1 MQVIILFIIIV
12 IVIVIAMVMV
22 IVIIVIII
30 IIIIIVIVI
39 IIIINY
45 YLVKVSCFPSIVAGY
60 KQQTW
65 GVREEEVTSAT
76 VPSLVCGLFQALWF
90 SGFHWCQ
97 CYPGFY

>member
-1 MQVIILFIIIV
+1 MQVIIIFIITV

-22 IVIIVIII
+22 IVIVIVIIVIII
-30 IIIIIVIVI
+30 III

-65 GVREEEVTSAT
+65 GVIGEEVTSAT

>member
-1 MQVIILFIIIV
+1 MQVIIIFIITV

-22 IVIIVIII
+22 IVIVIVIIVIII
-30 IIIIIVIVI
+30 IIIII
-39 IIIINY
+39 NY
-45 YLVKVSCFPSIVAGY
+45 YIVKVSCFPSIVAGY

-65 GVREEEVTSAT
+65 GVIGEEVTSAT

>member
-1 MQVIILFIIIV
+1 MQVIIIFIIIV

-97 CYPGFY
+97 CYPVFY

>member
-1 MQVIILFIIIV
+1 MQVIIIFIITV

-22 IVIIVIII
+22 IVIVIVIIVIII
-30 IIIIIVIVI
+30 IIN
-39 IIIINY
+39 IINY

-65 GVREEEVTSAT
+65 GVIGEEVTSAT

>member
-1 MQVIILFIIIV
+1 MQVIIIFIITV

-22 IVIIVIII
+22 IVIVIVIIVIII
-30 IIIIIVIVI
+30 I

-65 GVREEEVTSAT
+65 GVIGEEVTSAT
-76 VPSLVCGLFQALWF
+76 VPSLVCGLFQAL
-90 SGFHWCQ
+90 
-97 CYPGFY
+97 

>member
-1 MQVIILFIIIV
+1 MQVIIIFIIIV

-22 IVIIVIII
+22 IVIVIII
-30 IIIIIVIVI
+30 IIMIMII

-65 GVREEEVTSAT
+65 GVIGEEVTSAT

>member
-1 MQVIILFIIIV
+1 MQVIIIFIITV

-22 IVIIVIII
+22 IVIVIVIIVIII
-30 IIIIIVIVI
+30 I

-65 GVREEEVTSAT
+65 GVIGEEVTSAT

>member
-1 MQVIILFIIIV
+1 MQVIIIFIIIV

-22 IVIIVIII
+22 IVIVIII
-30 IIIIIVIVI
+30 IIMIMII

-65 GVREEEVTSAT
+65 GVIGEEVTSAT
-76 VPSLVCGLFQALWF
+76 VPSLVCGLFQAL
-90 SGFHWCQ
+90 
-97 CYPGFY
+97 